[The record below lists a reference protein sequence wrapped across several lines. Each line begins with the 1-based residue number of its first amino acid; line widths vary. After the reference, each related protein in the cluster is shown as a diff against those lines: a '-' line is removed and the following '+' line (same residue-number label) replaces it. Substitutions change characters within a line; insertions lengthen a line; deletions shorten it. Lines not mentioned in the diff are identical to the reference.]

1 MTADKNQ
8 IKFTKT
14 SRNIYRSTVAVAGFG
29 LLLWSS
35 FFSPVA
41 TFEPA
46 FGLIIFIFVAFQVNF
61 PIRLPLDEIYLF
73 HILTLG
79 AGLLFGAPTALWGAT
94 AGVVAGYALRRI
106 GSLQAHFWPAP
117 NHASWLEASFVIG
130 RHHIA
135 LMAGLFVTGFQ
146 AGLVGQ
152 ALPITLDN
160 AATLLPALVLF
171 SAVYL
176 SLTQID
182 FLFRERA
189 SRRATRQNF
198 YSIVLFELIAWPFIL
213 LSVTGYS
220 VMNIGTLLILGG
232 IPAIIALLIFNME
245 RAQMRLQRRVSELSM
260 LNQVSQALQA
270 TLDLEELLN
279 LIHLHV
285 SKLLDVD
292 NFYVALYDPAQE
304 SLWYPLAVKH
314 GQRQNWAPR
323 PMMDRLTDRVIRE
336 RKPLLLSQHSS
347 PQMQASELP
356 PSEETPHAWI
366 GVPLIASER
375 AIGCLA
381 LFSLDPETDFV
392 ASDLDLLVILSGQ
405 ISVAIENAM
414 LYEQT
419 QRRAGQ
425 LETLNQL
432 STQIAASLKPQ
443 EVLDQVCQAVNQVAG
458 GDRSAIFLLESQEG
472 HLALGHAHGLSDRFI
487 ARNHNFSIADME
499 RARCLRTGQPV
510 LAPTL
515 DANHQ
520 AGSFTASLSQEGIQ
534 AHADFPLI
542 TPEGM
547 IGFLS
552 VYYDHRH
559 NFSQEEVELLQT
571 FASQAAL
578 AVANARLHTRTDMAL
593 SKRVHQLSILESIG
607 RELAAATHSQSLF
620 EIVLD
625 YAREFTNSP
634 WGNIG
639 LLDPITRRIEIKA
652 SRGYRVP
659 LATFPA
665 DQGVV
670 GQVLQTGQP
679 ALVND
684 LDQSS
689 EPLDLTQGAACAQ
702 LSVPLIHEE
711 RILGVLTLESPEREH
726 YSSDDQGF
734 IAQVANQAAIAVINA
749 ELYRE
754 TQQHLQE
761 QSTLYQISRQFAGQL
776 ELKQV
781 LDTLKDGVYDLLN
794 EAAIGIYL
802 FDENRRAYQLSAER
816 KNAIAAELG
825 NFTSPGPS
833 SSQDEL
839 RHFPE
844 AIDIGDIDALSTQR
858 DLFSPV
864 RIPASEARY
873 ILMAEC
879 DSCQVWVVPLVAGL
893 QRLGMV
899 CIHLPESAEQE
910 SEHKMQ
916 ALQSMAN
923 QGAISLQNALLFA
936 DISHGRDQL
945 EAVINSVSEGIL
957 MIDAQGRV
965 LLVNK
970 SSEALTGLS
979 APDLIER
986 NLSEL
991 SPQTLQFLGYTEKD
1005 IYSLLASMELR
1016 KAQPGPAA
1024 TFQIGNGKSERFLER
1039 YSLPVWGEGGKAIG
1053 WLIVLRDI
1061 TQQRQIE
1068 EDRELITETLIHDL
1082 RSPLSAVL
1090 GALDVIEESE
1100 TTGIGAQELIG
1111 QALSVARR
1119 AARRVLAMVES
1130 LLDIARMESGD
1141 MEIDLQDTD
1150 LKLVVEGVVSELL
1163 PQANDYGIIL
1173 RFEFSSDLPQVRA
1186 DRAKIAR
1193 VVSNILD
1200 NAIKFT
1206 PSGGQVVVSCHAT
1219 TGDMLALEISD
1230 SGPGI
1235 PQEFREKIFE
1245 PFSQVPEL
1253 RGRRRG
1259 SGLGLTFCKLAV
1271 EAHGGRIWVQE
1282 SPGGGSLFTFTLPI
1296 SQE

>member
-1 MTADKNQ
+1 MTAEKNQ
-8 IKFTKT
+8 TKLTKT
-14 SRNIYRSTVAVAGFG
+14 SRNIYRLTVAIAGLVA
-29 LLLWSS
+29 LLWSS
-35 FFSPVA
+35 FVTPSTA
-41 TFEPA
+41 FEPA
-46 FGLIIFIFVAFQVNF
+46 YGLIIFIFVAFQVNF

-94 AGVVAGYALRRI
+94 AGIVAGYALRRI
-106 GSLQAHFWPAP
+106 DSLHTHLWPSP
-117 NHASWLEASFVIG
+117 NHASWLEAGFVIG
-130 RHHIA
+130 RHNTA
-135 LMAGLFVTGFQ
+135 LVAALFLTSFQ
-146 AGLVGQ
+146 AGAVGQ
-152 ALPITLDN
+152 SLQLTLDS
-160 AATLLPALVLF
+160 AAGLLPALVVF
-171 SAVYL
+171 SALYL
-176 SLTQID
+176 SLTLVD
-182 FLFRERA
+182 FLMRERP
-189 SRRATRQNF
+189 SRHATRRNF
-198 YSIVLFELIAWPFIL
+198 FSIVLFELIAWPFIL
-213 LSVTGYS
+213 LSVAGYT
-220 VMNIGTLLILGG
+220 VMNIGTLLVLGG

-245 RAQMRLQRRVSELSM
+245 RTQRRLQRRVRELSM
-260 LNQVSQALQA
+260 LNQISQALQT
-270 TLDLEELLN
+270 TLDLEELLD
-279 LIHLHV
+279 LIHLQV

-292 NFYVALYDPAQE
+292 NFYVALYEPEHD

-336 RKPLLLSQHSS
+336 RKPVLLSQHSS

-381 LFSLDPETDFV
+381 LFSLEPEIDFV
-392 ASDLDLLVILSGQ
+392 DSDLDLLVILSGQ
-405 ISVAIENAM
+405 ISVAIENAI

-425 LETLNQL
+425 LETLNLL
-432 STQIAASLKPQ
+432 STQIAASLNPQ
-443 EVLDQVCQAVNQVAG
+443 EVLDQVCRAVNQVAG

-472 HLALGHAHGLSDRFI
+472 RLELGHAHGLSERFLT
-487 ARNHNFSIADME
+487 RNRNFSIADIE

-510 LAPTL
+510 LVPTL

-520 AGSFTASLSQEGIQ
+520 SGSFTASLSDEGIQ

-542 TPEGM
+542 TPEGL

-552 VYYDHRH
+552 VYYDRQH

-593 SKRVHQLSILESIG
+593 SKRVHQLSILETIG
-607 RELAAATHSQSLF
+607 RELAAATHSLSLF
-620 EIVLD
+620 EIILD

-634 WGNIG
+634 WGSVG
-639 LLDPITRRIEIKA
+639 LLDPITRQIDIKA
-652 SRGYRVP
+652 SSGYRAP
-659 LATFPA
+659 LVSFPA
-665 DQGVV
+665 EQGIV
-670 GQVLQTGQP
+670 GQVLNTGQP
-679 ALVND
+679 AVVND
-684 LDQSS
+684 LDQSP
-689 EPLDLTQGAACAQ
+689 EPLNLTQGAACAQ
-702 LSVPLIHEE
+702 LSVPLIHED
-711 RILGVLTLESPEREH
+711 RILGVLTLESPQRAH
-726 YSSDDQGF
+726 YSPDDQSF
-734 IAQVANQAAIAVINA
+734 IAQMANQAAIAVINA

-781 LDTLKDGVYDLLN
+781 LETLNNGVYDLLD
-794 EAAIGIYL
+794 EADIGIYL
-802 FDENRRAYQLSAER
+802 FDENRQIYQLSADR
-816 KNAIAAELG
+816 KSALASESDR
-825 NFTSPGPS
+825 FSSPGAS
-833 SSQDEL
+833 TDLEEL
-839 RHFPE
+839 RHFP
-844 AIDIGDIDALSTQR
+844 DTLDPGDVNAFSTQR
-858 DLFSPV
+858 DLFTPV
-864 RIPASEARY
+864 RIPSSQARH
-873 ILMAEC
+873 IFMADCET
-879 DSCQVWVVPLVAGL
+879 CQVWIVPLVAGQ
-893 QRLGMV
+893 QRLGLV
-899 CIHLPESAEQE
+899 CIHLPESAGREPV
-910 SEHKMQ
+910 HKIQ
-916 ALQSMAN
+916 ALQSVAN

-945 EAVINSVSEGIL
+945 EAVINSVSEGIV

-965 LLVNK
+965 LLANK

-979 APDLIER
+979 APELIDR
-986 NLSEL
+986 NLSDL
-991 SPQTLQFLGYTEKD
+991 SQKTLGLLGYTEKD
-1005 IYSLLASMELR
+1005 IHTLLASMDQR
-1016 KAQPGPAA
+1016 TAQPGP
-1024 TFQIGNGKSERFLER
+1024 TTIYQVGNGKPERFLER
-1039 YSLPVWGEGGKAIG
+1039 SSLPVWGVGGRAIG

-1061 TQQRQIE
+1061 TQQRQID

-1090 GALDVIEESE
+1090 GALDVIEEGDSSP
-1100 TTGIGAQELIG
+1100 TGGGELIG

-1141 MEIDLQDTD
+1141 MEIDLQDTH
-1150 LKLVVEGVVSELL
+1150 LKPVVEGVVSELL
-1163 PQANDYGIIL
+1163 PQANDYGVIL
-1173 RFEFSSDLPQVRA
+1173 RVEIPSDLPQVHA
-1186 DRAKIAR
+1186 DRAKITR

-1206 PSGGQVVVSCHAT
+1206 PSGGQVLVACHPT
-1219 TGDMLALEISD
+1219 SGEMLALEISD

-1235 PQEFREKIFE
+1235 PEEFREKIFE
-1245 PFSQVPEL
+1245 PFSQVPEQ

-1282 SPGGGSLFTFTLPI
+1282 SPGGGSIFTFTLPI
-1296 SQE
+1296 ATA